1 VNDLSIRPDESVA
14 AFEQRRAAAAAA
26 PANGQAVEPLPPAG
40 RPAQWIV
47 LGPRTRQ
54 QLARVLEQ
62 APLSVAVLVALLE
75 QSGAAPEEGWN
86 LVLGEAHL
94 EPAGTPPK
102 G

>member
-1 VNDLSIRPDESVA
+1 MTDRSIRPDESVA
-14 AFEQRRAAAAAA
+14 AFEQRLAALEAA
-26 PANGQAVEPLPPAG
+26 PNGTTVEPLPPAG
-40 RPAQWIV
+40 PPAQWIV

-94 EPAGTPPK
+94 EPVAPK